1 MRTTDVCFPLLRL
14 RAPALRE
21 LPASLRGL
29 RLALDLRACFP
40 QPGGR
45 WTKRFHD
52 AQSASAGPPR
62 LALGIISSVRFQIDQ
77 TSNAP
82 VAPVPTPPRF
92 RMRGRVR
99 VAKTALDPSLREEKQ
114 APQPEASSI
123 DRGHSRACANR
134 RWLRERPRECSASS
148 QRSAPFHLRLP
159 PGAFT
164 PNAMSTG

>member
-1 MRTTDVCFPLLRL
+1 MRTTNVCFPLLRL

-21 LPASLRGL
+21 LPASLRGS
-29 RLALDLRACFP
+29 RLALDQRACFP

-52 AQSASAGPPR
+52 AQSASAGPPG
-62 LALGIISSVRFQIDQ
+62 LALGFVSSVRFQVDQ

-82 VAPVPTPPRF
+82 VTPVPTPPRF

-99 VAKTALDPSLREEKQ
+99 VAKTALDPSLREEEQ
-114 APQPEASSI
+114 APQSETSSI
-123 DRGHSRACANR
+123 DRGHSRARANR
-134 RWLRERPRECSASS
+134 HRPRERPRECSASS
-148 QRSAPFHLRLP
+148 QRSAPLHLRPP

-164 PNAMSTG
+164 PGVMTTG